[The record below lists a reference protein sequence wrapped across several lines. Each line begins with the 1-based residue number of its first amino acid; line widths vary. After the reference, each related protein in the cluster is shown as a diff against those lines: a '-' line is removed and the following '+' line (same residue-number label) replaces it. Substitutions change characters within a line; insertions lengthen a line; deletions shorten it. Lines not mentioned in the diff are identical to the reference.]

1 MKTKT
6 EKQNKTD
13 NQPQTES
20 KGEKK
25 QGNQKKVKTGKPS
38 SFPVYPWV
46 VLQGNRE
53 GVKGDQVLL
62 YHWLFWRNSLAKLE
76 GNVAYGKVSYRELYA
91 QITTELGIGR
101 PDRICSDLQKK
112 GWIRKTHCKPFEGHR
127 TFGFLCMKDK
137 DARKDAIAE
146 QQEMQLEEE
155 KPENTKVM
163 ESLHDDKGA
172 EWPGPGVYNQFGTW
186 LYNDANG
193 EAVILPKDGD
203 FPARPSEDAEWWEPE
218 GRWVTL
224 EEYRQLYKEQNKN

>member
-6 EKQNKTD
+6 ERQNKTD

-25 QGNQKKVKTGKPS
+25 QGNQKKVKTGKPL

-53 GVKGDQVLL
+53 GVKGDQILL

-76 GNVAYGKVSYRELYA
+76 GNIAYGKVNYRSLYA
-91 QITTELGIGR
+91 EITTVLGFGR
-101 PDRICSDLQKK
+101 PDKICADLQKK
-112 GWIRKTHCKPFEGHR
+112 GWIRKTHCKPFEGQR
-127 TFGFLCMKDK
+127 TVGFLCMKDK
-137 DARKDAIAE
+137 NARKDAIAD

-163 ESLHDDKGA
+163 ESSAQG
-172 EWPGPGVYNQFGTW
+172 
-186 LYNDANG
+186 DADMGEYYQYGIRYYYDENG
-193 EAVILPKDGD
+193 NMVQVPLSAP
-203 FPARPSEDAEWWEPE
+203 PRPSKTAVWSNDPEGWFEPE
-218 GRWVTL
+218 DLPER
-224 EEYRQLYKEQNKN
+224 ESDF